1 MILVKRNSNNY
12 SFYLIYFFGVII
24 KFAMIKTYLFALLL
38 STLAGL
44 STLVGGFATF
54 FIKKNSLK
62 FLSFGLG
69 LSAGTM
75 LFISL
80 VDLYPESY
88 TLINK
93 QMGQNYLWLAIILF
107 AIGMLIA
114 ILIDYFIPD
123 HIQANMFS
131 KQIGANETNTDSSDS
146 IVNENAEIQLGK
158 IKRAGLLTALA
169 VAIHNFPEG
178 LATFFMTAQNVTLG
192 IGIVF
197 AIAIHNIPEGMAISI
212 PVYQATHS
220 KRKSFLY
227 CFLSGMAEPIGGAI
241 GFFVIK
247 LLFPNLC
254 IGILFALVAGI
265 MTYISID
272 TLLPLSKDY
281 DTGHYS
287 ISGVVIGMLIMGIA
301 IIVLELY

>member
-1 MILVKRNSNNY
+1 
-12 SFYLIYFFGVII
+12 
-24 KFAMIKTYLFALLL
+24 MIKTYLIALFL
-38 STLAGL
+38 SSLAGL

-54 FIKKNSLK
+54 FIKRNSLK

-75 LFISL
+75 IFISL
-80 VDLYPESY
+80 VDLYPEASG
-88 TLINK
+88 LISK
-93 QMGQNYLWLAIILF
+93 QMGNNFLWLTIILF
-107 AIGMLIA
+107 TLGMLIA
-114 ILIDYFIPD
+114 ALIDYVIPD

-131 KQIGANETNTDSSDS
+131 KQIGANEKHIDSSDS
-146 IVNENAEIQLGK
+146 KPDENAVIHLGK
-158 IKRAGLLTALA
+158 IKRAGLLTAIA

-178 LATFFMTAQNVTLG
+178 LATFFMTAQNFTLG
-192 IGIVF
+192 IGIVL

-227 CFLSGMAEPIGGAI
+227 CFLSGMAEPLGGVL
-241 GFFVIK
+241 GFFVVK
-247 LLFPNLC
+247 LLFPNMC

-265 MTYISID
+265 MTYIALD

-287 ISGVVIGMLIMGIA
+287 ISGVVAGILIMGFALVVI
-301 IIVLELY
+301 

>member
-1 MILVKRNSNNY
+1 MN
-12 SFYLIYFFGVII
+12 
-24 KFAMIKTYLFALLL
+24 KTYIIALFL
-38 STLAGL
+38 SSLAGL
-44 STLVGGFATF
+44 STLLGGFTTF
-54 FIKKNSLK
+54 FIKRNSLK

-80 VDLYPESY
+80 VDLYPEAF
-88 TLINK
+88 TLIK
-93 QMGQNYLWLAIILF
+93 AQLGVKYLWLAIILF
-107 AIGMLIA
+107 TLGMLIA
-114 ILIDYFIPD
+114 GLIDYFMPD
-123 HIQANMFS
+123 HIQSSLFS
-131 KQIGANETNTDSSDS
+131 KQMGANELHIDSTNSKPD
-146 IVNENAEIQLGK
+146 ENAEIHLGK
-158 IKRAGLLTALA
+158 IKRAGILTALA

-192 IGIVF
+192 VGIVF

-220 KRKSFLY
+220 KRKSFFY
-227 CFLSGMAEPIGGAI
+227 CFVSGMAEPVGGVI
-241 GFFVIK
+241 GFFVVK
-247 LLFPNLC
+247 ALFPNMC

-265 MTYISID
+265 MTYISLD

-287 ISGVVIGMLIMGIA
+287 ISGVVMGILIMGIA
-301 IIVLELY
+301 LVALQLN